1 MRELLRAVK
10 LLLIGL
16 TLVSIGVIAGL
27 LLSTSLPE
35 GRPESA
41 VSVASPGDGPEAG
54 LEVPRALVNFPPAE
68 GEPLTS
74 PFVDVARK
82 VVPAVVSVETRRK
95 ITHPRIDGP
104 GNDLFRRLFP
114 DNKDKDEGESD
125 EQIEIPSSGSGFI
138 IDPAGYVFTNDHVI
152 EGSNEMTL
160 HLADGRTY
168 AAWLVGRDPG
178 TDVAVLKI
186 DLPAG
191 DPALPV
197 VPLGNSDEIRV
208 GDWAI
213 AIGNPLGELEGTL
226 TVGIVSAKGRKDL
239 RIAGGGPTYQDF
251 IQTDASIN
259 FGNSGGP
266 LVNGRGEV
274 IGINSAV
281 NPTGQ
286 GLGFTIPINMA
297 REVAIELIRNG
308 TIRRGFLGILPQE
321 ITEDIRQAFDLP
333 ASGGIL
339 VGNVQTETPAEDGG
353 LEAGDVI
360 VDFNGEPVSNVAEFR
375 ALVAKAGVGVDVPI
389 RLLRKGE
396 PKSVHVVLAE
406 RPDTPEPPDRRVR
419 ERDALWLGATFN
431 DISIPLA
438 KEYDLDRDSGVVVTK
453 VRGGSQASMGGLR
466 EGDVV
471 LEVNRTRV
479 GSKGDMDTAL
489 NRARDDGKPAV
500 LLIEREGTTS
510 FVTIRLES

>member
-1 MRELLRAVK
+1 MRELLHAVK
-10 LLLIGL
+10 LFLIAI
-16 TLVSIGVIAGL
+16 TLVSIGVVAGL
-27 LLSTSLPE
+27 LLSTTLPE
-35 GRPESA
+35 GGPQST
-41 VSVASPGDGPEAG
+41 VSVAAPAEKPVN
-54 LEVPRALVNFPPAE
+54 LEMPRALVDFPPQE

-74 PFVDVARK
+74 PFVEVAKK
-82 VVPAVVSVETRRK
+82 VVPAVVSVETRRT
-95 ITHPRIDGP
+95 ITHPKIEGP
-104 GNDLFRRLFP
+104 GGDLFHRLFP
-114 DNKDKDEGESD
+114 DNKDDGDGD

-152 EGSNEMTL
+152 EGTSEMTL
-160 HLADGRTY
+160 HLSDGRTY
-168 AAWLVGRDPG
+168 EAWLVGRDPG

-186 DLPAG
+186 DKPAG
-191 DPALPV
+191 DPPLPT

-259 FGNSGGP
+259 YGNSGGP

-297 REVAIELIRNG
+297 RDVAVQLIQSG

-321 ITEDIRQAFDLP
+321 ITDDIREAFDLP
-333 ASGGIL
+333 ESGGIL
-339 VGNVQTETPAEDGG
+339 VGNVQDDTPAKDAG

-360 VDFNGEPVSNVAEFR
+360 MEFNGEAVGNVPEFR
-375 ALVAKAGVGVDVPI
+375 ARVAEAGVGVDVPI
-389 RLLRKGE
+389 QLLRKGK
-396 PKSVHVVLAE
+396 PMSIHVVLAE
-406 RPDTPEPPDRRVR
+406 RPDTPEPPERRTR
-419 ERDALWLGATFN
+419 EPDALWLGATFN
-431 DISIPLA
+431 DISVPLA

-453 VRGGSQASMGGLR
+453 VRGGSQASQGGLR
-466 EGDVV
+466 EGDIV
-471 LEVNRTRV
+471 LQINGERV
-479 GSKGDMDTAL
+479 ATKRDVEAAL
-489 NRARDDGKPAV
+489 GRARDAGKPAV
-500 LLIEREGTTS
+500 LLIEREGNTA
-510 FVTIRLES
+510 FVAIRLES

>member
-10 LLLIGL
+10 VLLIGL
-16 TLVSIGVIAGL
+16 TLVSIGVVAGL
-27 LLSTSLPE
+27 LLSTNLPE

-41 VSVASPGDGPEAG
+41 VSVAAPPSDPVD
-54 LEVPRALVNFPPAE
+54 LDVPRALIDFPPAE
-68 GEPLTS
+68 KEPLTS
-74 PFVDVARK
+74 PFVEVARK
-82 VVPAVVSVETRRK
+82 VVPAVVSVETRRT
-95 ITHPRIDGP
+95 ITHPRVDGP
-104 GNDLFRRLFP
+104 GGDLFHRLFP
-114 DNKDKDEGESD
+114 DGRNRDGDDGD

-152 EGSNEMTL
+152 EGTNEMTL
-160 HLADGRTY
+160 HLSDGRTY
-168 AAWLVGRDPG
+168 EAWLVGRDPG

-186 DLPAG
+186 DKPEG
-191 DPALPV
+191 DPALPT

-297 REVAIELIRNG
+297 REVAIELIQSG

-339 VGNVQTETPAEDGG
+339 VGNVQPDTPAEEGG

-360 VDFNGEPVSNVAEFR
+360 VEFNGESVSNVPEFR
-375 ALVAKAGVGVDVPI
+375 ARVAEAGVGVDVPI
-389 RLLRKGE
+389 QLLRKGE
-396 PKSVHVVLAE
+396 PKGIHVVLAE
-406 RPDTPEPPDRRVR
+406 RPDTPTPPDRRVR
-419 ERDALWLGATFN
+419 EPDALWLGATFS
-431 DISIPLA
+431 DISVPLA
-438 KEYDLDRDSGVVVTK
+438 EEYDLERDQGVVVTK
-453 VRGGSQASMGGLR
+453 VRGGSQASQGGLR

-471 LEVNRTRV
+471 LEVNRESV
-479 GSKGDMDTAL
+479 ASKGDVDAAL
-489 NRARDDGKPAV
+489 NRARDSGKPAV
-500 LLIEREGTTS
+500 LLIERGGNTA

>member
-1 MRELLRAVK
+1 
-10 LLLIGL
+10 
-16 TLVSIGVIAGL
+16 
-27 LLSTSLPE
+27 
-35 GRPESA
+35 
-41 VSVASPGDGPEAG
+41 
-54 LEVPRALVNFPPAE
+54 VN
-68 GEPLTS
+68 
-74 PFVDVARK
+74 
-82 VVPAVVSVETRRK
+82 
-95 ITHPRIDGP
+95 GP
-104 GNDLFRRLFP
+104 GGDLFHRLFP
-114 DNKDKDEGESD
+114 DSGDKDEGDGD

-160 HLADGRTY
+160 HLSDGRTY
-168 AAWLVGRDPG
+168 EAWLVGRDPG

-186 DLPAG
+186 DRPQG
-191 DPALPV
+191 DPALPT

-213 AIGNPLGELEGTL
+213 AIGNPMGELEGTL

-266 LVNGRGEV
+266 LVNARGEV

-297 REVAIELIRNG
+297 REVAVELIQSG

-333 ASGGIL
+333 ASEGIL
-339 VGNVQTETPAEDGG
+339 VGNVQPDTPAQDGG

-360 VDFNGEPVSNVAEFR
+360 LEFNDESVSTVPEFR
-375 ALVAKAGVGVDVPI
+375 ALVARAGVGVDVPI
-389 RLLRKGE
+389 KLLRKGE
-396 PKSVHVVLAE
+396 PMGIHVVLAE
-406 RPDTPEPPDRRVR
+406 RPDTPTPPRRHAREP
-419 ERDALWLGATFN
+419 DALWLGATFS
-431 DISIPLA
+431 DISVPLA
-438 KEYDLDRDSGVVVTK
+438 KEYALDRTKGVVVTK
-453 VRGGSQASMGGLR
+453 VRGGSQASQSGLR
-466 EGDVV
+466 EGDIV
-471 LEVNRTRV
+471 LEVNRIAV
-479 GSKGDMDTAL
+479 ESKREVDDAL
-489 NRARDDGKPAV
+489 GKARDDGKPAV
-500 LLIEREGTTS
+500 LLIERGGNTA

>member
-1 MRELLRAVK
+1 
-10 LLLIGL
+10 
-16 TLVSIGVIAGL
+16 
-27 LLSTSLPE
+27 
-35 GRPESA
+35 
-41 VSVASPGDGPEAG
+41 
-54 LEVPRALVNFPPAE
+54 
-68 GEPLTS
+68 
-74 PFVDVARK
+74 
-82 VVPAVVSVETRRK
+82 
-95 ITHPRIDGP
+95 
-104 GNDLFRRLFP
+104 
-114 DNKDKDEGESD
+114 
-125 EQIEIPSSGSGFI
+125 
-138 IDPAGYVFTNDHVI
+138 
-152 EGSNEMTL
+152 
-160 HLADGRTY
+160 
-168 AAWLVGRDPG
+168 
-178 TDVAVLKI
+178 
-186 DLPAG
+186 
-191 DPALPV
+191 
-197 VPLGNSDEIRV
+197 
-208 GDWAI
+208 
-213 AIGNPLGELEGTL
+213 
-226 TVGIVSAKGRKDL
+226 
-239 RIAGGGPTYQDF
+239 
-251 IQTDASIN
+251 
-259 FGNSGGP
+259 
-266 LVNGRGEV
+266 
-274 IGINSAV
+274 V